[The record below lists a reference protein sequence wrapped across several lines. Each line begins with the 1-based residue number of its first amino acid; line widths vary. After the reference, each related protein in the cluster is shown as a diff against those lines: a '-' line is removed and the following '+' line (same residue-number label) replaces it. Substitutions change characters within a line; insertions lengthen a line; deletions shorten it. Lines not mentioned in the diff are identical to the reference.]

1 MVKNLQKLFYILV
14 FFSFSKAFKLAQ
26 TNLISEN
33 ENPIK
38 IMCIG
43 DSITDG
49 FGIAGS
55 YRKFLFDGLTKK
67 NYKIDMIGSKSGYNT
82 KFVNKT
88 SGDFFEYDDDNTG
101 YSAYSIKSYPG
112 RNGIYDTLVSS
123 NCLSQKPDIVI
134 LQIGTNNIID
144 NHDKDENSKDFE
156 SLLDYILE
164 NIPSTSMLFVT
175 TIPDVDPNRQE
186 VRDWFAN
193 YRHSPNWDTIY
204 DDQVVEFK
212 VQLAL
217 NTYNTDITSRVKA
230 RMEKGQ
236 NIRPADVNK
245 TIKDVKKYLADGVH
259 PNEEGYKVMGEYWT
273 KVIDDYLQ
281 KKLNPSSSEPT
292 SNISV
297 ENQEDIF
304 RGVME

>member
-1 MVKNLQKLFYILV
+1 MVKNLQKLFYIFV

-26 TNLISEN
+26 TNLLSEN

-292 SNISV
+292 SNNSV
-297 ENQEDIF
+297 ENQVDTF
-304 RGVME
+304 SGAME